1 MAMLLPTNSQ
11 NNEHLGIREIEG
23 VPAHG
28 IRQIQTVTD
37 ENDGKEV
44 VITDE
49 YWYSQDLR
57 INLMIKHS
65 DPRNGMTTM
74 TVAQIRRT
82 EPDPAF
88 FEVPE
93 GYTHPGAQAAAEKA
107 N

>member
-1 MAMLLPTNSQ
+1 MGFDRT
-11 NNEHLGIREIEG
+11 
-23 VPAHG
+23 
-28 IRQIQTVTD
+28 QTVTD

-65 DPRNGMTTM
+65 EPRKGMTTM
-74 TVAQIRRT
+74 TVAQVTRT
-82 EPDPAF
+82 EPNPAF

-93 GYTHPGAQAAAEKA
+93 GYTHPGAKAGTEKA

>member
-1 MAMLLPTNSQ
+1 L
-11 NNEHLGIREIEG
+11 
-23 VPAHG
+23 
-28 IRQIQTVTD
+28 
-37 ENDGKEV
+37 EV

-49 YWYSQDLR
+49 YLHSQDLR

-65 DPRNGMTTM
+65 VPRKGMTTM
-74 TVAQIRRT
+74 TVAQVTPT

-93 GYTHPGAQAAAEKA
+93 GYAHPGAQAATEKA